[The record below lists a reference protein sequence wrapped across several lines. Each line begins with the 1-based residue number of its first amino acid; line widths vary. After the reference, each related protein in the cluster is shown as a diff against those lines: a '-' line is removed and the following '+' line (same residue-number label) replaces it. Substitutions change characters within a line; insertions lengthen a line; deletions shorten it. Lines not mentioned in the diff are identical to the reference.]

1 MAIAFGC
8 STCPKRHGLLRCRL
22 GQANGAGLARACFYL
37 GVIVQSGVM
46 HWWLARIV
54 LVFTILSASLTG
66 GQPLQAAGAPAG
78 AAQTTSAQAILAA
91 MSPAQRVGQL
101 FVVGFYGASAGQGS
115 SIYDLVTNFK
125 VGGVLIAAAN
135 DNITDTVQTPTQV
148 LSLTNQ
154 LQADAAA
161 GASISAAPGATKL
174 PPYIPLL
181 ISVSHEGDGYPFT
194 DVLSGVTSLPH
205 DMAIGATWHPSL
217 AETAGHLVGTEL
229 SALGVNMLLG
239 PSLDVLK
246 TPQPGGADLGTS
258 ASAGD
263 PY

>member
-22 GQANGAGLARACFYL
+22 GQANGAGLARAVSYL
-37 GVIVQSGVM
+37 RVIVQSGVM

-101 FVVGFYGASAGQGS
+101 FVVGFYGASVGPGS

-125 VGGVLIAAAN
+125 VGGVLISAAN

-161 GASISAAPGATKL
+161 AASTPAATGSSKL
-174 PPYIPLL
+174 PPYVPLL
-181 ISVSHEGDGYPFT
+181 ISVSHEGDGYPYT
-194 DVLSGVTSLPH
+194 DILSGVTSLPNE
-205 DMAIGATWHPSL
+205 MAIGATWDPSL
-217 AETAGHLVGTEL
+217 AESIGHVAGAE
-229 SALGVNMLLG
+229 
-239 PSLDVLK
+239 
-246 TPQPGGADLGTS
+246 
-258 ASAGD
+258 
-263 PY
+263 